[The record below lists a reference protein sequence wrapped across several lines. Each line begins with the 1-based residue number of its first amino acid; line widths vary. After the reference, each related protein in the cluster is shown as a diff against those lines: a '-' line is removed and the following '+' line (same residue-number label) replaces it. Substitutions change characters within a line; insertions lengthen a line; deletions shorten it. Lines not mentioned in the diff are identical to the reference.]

1 LIDPTKDDDSNG
13 DEEDYEESMS
23 MYEEDEYDLHQSFDE
38 IEDLQS
44 YRNQHNANVPDH
56 NDILNE
62 STADFNKQIK

>member
-1 LIDPTKDDDSNG
+1 
-13 DEEDYEESMS
+13 MS